1 MQLPKIETAAR
12 KLAMVSAVPDDA
24 ARGCALT
31 QAPPRAAPWSPSA
44 GVRAAA
50 RAEALAGET
59 AASTAS
65 GTQAAPAR

>member
-31 QAPPRAAPWSPSA
+31 QAPTRAALW
-44 GVRAAA
+44 
-50 RAEALAGET
+50 
-59 AASTAS
+59 
-65 GTQAAPAR
+65 